1 MKNIF
6 SRYLLARNTAA
17 LSVATTVLIRVI
29 LVARDKN
36 AIKSLQ
42 EAGDYGKVY
51 IYMGNQEKINTQ
63 VSERPGNEN
72 AGGSSHLSHPTL
84 SLSWCLCPYTH
95 SIHTPSCPLLNLTA
109 YNLISK
115 LQWYMALHLT
125 PPSSN
130 YYVFPSS
137 LTANLP
143 VSYKPSFRERQ
154 KIKK

>member
-36 AIKSLQ
+36 SIKSLQ

-63 VSERPGNEN
+63 VSERSGNEKCW
-72 AGGSSHLSHPTL
+72 GSSHLSHPTCL
-84 SLSWCLCPYTH
+84 SPGVSVLIPTPFIRHPAH
-95 SIHTPSCPLLNLTA
+95 SCTSQ
-109 YNLISK
+109 LII
-115 LQWYMALHLT
+115 
-125 PPSSN
+125 
-130 YYVFPSS
+130 F
-137 LTANLP
+137 
-143 VSYKPSFRERQ
+143 
-154 KIKK
+154 